1 MSIYSDTTTIVIH
14 EDAQS
19 STEGILE
26 FNLDAQMARY
36 TFLNN
41 DIAIGNEAV
50 SEQCVILYNVKTE
63 LIRIHGS
70 DNATGYKKAVSGL
83 RKKYNVSSSTIR
95 KYSLIGRYLSE
106 QNDPDISK
114 LSLGQIKKKM
124 WPQPQQRSKEP
135 KNENVTESM
144 TKGDTPRIT
153 SDAEIE
159 KLRAEITE
167 LKKFN
172 RQAAA
177 AIRHFYNHIKDND
190 GDPAAYAKKAGFSW
204 PGAKEGE

>member
-1 MSIYSDTTTIVIH
+1 MSIYSDTTTIVIQ

-19 STEGILE
+19 SAEGILE

-114 LSLGQIKKKM
+114 LSLGQIEKKM
-124 WPQPQQRSKEP
+124 RPQQRSKEP
-135 KNENVTESM
+135 KNENVIESTTNGVM
-144 TKGDTPRIT
+144 AHNT

-190 GDPAAYAKKAGFSW
+190 GDPVAYAKKAGFSW
-204 PGAKEGE
+204 PGAKEGD